1 MLEEFLALFRVF
13 QPSVDVVNVYVR
25 RVIVGVAIGVDGIS
39 MVMVVVLER
48 CLLSWKMRRLVVL
61 LLSLV

>member
-1 MLEEFLALFRVF
+1 MPEGFWALSRVF
-13 QPSVDVVNVYVR
+13 QLGVDVVNVYVPR
-25 RVIVGVAIGVDGIS
+25 EIEGMGIEVDGIS

-48 CLLSWKMRRLVVL
+48 CLLSWKMKRLVVL